1 MGLLLTDISI
11 LNREQSLYD
20 EAINTCR
27 LAIVYYYRA
36 KDTLGVAYTYQT
48 MGSSFFLKQ
57 EMDSVYQC
65 ATKSLQLLSDN
76 PVC

>member
-48 MGSSFFLKQ
+48 MGSSFF
-57 EMDSVYQC
+57 
-65 ATKSLQLLSDN
+65 
-76 PVC
+76 